1 MDLLYKPCW
10 SRIWI
15 FVHWLIRASLF
26 FQKQEKK
33 RQMQRICNS
42 TTVMVTSRTK
52 REKHILLKNVD
63 REKEKR
69 NQRKGVIRDRT
80 PAFLIERRRYFRCAK
95 YAEIIPSWLLEIDV
109 DISSLHTFK
118 VHQIPILFAFI
129 PCSVP
134 SPFNWPV
141 YNLASIRSYPSSN
154 LFKAKN
160 SALTKA
166 FFTLHLSLN
175 VKRVRPRQIVKKVI
189 LVYKSPPNF
198 ACNFSHQ

>member
-26 FQKQEKK
+26 FQRQEKK
-33 RQMQRICNS
+33 RQMQRTCSS
-42 TTVMVTSRTK
+42 TTVMVTSRTR

-63 REKEKR
+63 REKEKEI
-69 NQRKGVIRDRT
+69 KEKVIRDRT
-80 PAFLIERRRYFRCAK
+80 PAFLIERRRFFRCAK

-129 PCSVP
+129 PCSAP
-134 SPFNWPV
+134 SPVNWPV
-141 YNLASIRSYPSSN
+141 YNIASIRSYPSSN

>member
-1 MDLLYKPCW
+1 MGLLYNLADPKFEYSPTDW
-10 SRIWI
+10 LQPLIFSKSR
-15 FVHWLIRASLF
+15 
-26 FQKQEKK
+26 K
-33 RQMQRICNS
+33 RKQMQRLNNS
-42 TTVMVTSRTK
+42 DGDVQEETRKTYSFKERCW
-52 REKHILLKNVD
+52 EKK
-63 REKEKR
+63 KR

-80 PAFLIERRRYFRCAK
+80 PAFLIERRRFFRCAK

-134 SPFNWPV
+134 SPVNWPV
-141 YNLASIRSYPSSN
+141 YNIASIRSYPSSN